1 VEKLQGFI
9 DKFSAGTRAASA
21 QSRKK
26 QLEKMDLLAAP
37 EAPPP
42 VLTGRA
48 ASLASVMTGHA
59 ASLASVL
66 TGHAVSHALEPS
78 CSLRA
83 SQRSNGCSKD

>member
-37 EAPPP
+37 EGLDSGQAPRPP
-42 VLTGRA
+42 Y
-48 ASLASVMTGHA
+48 
-59 ASLASVL
+59 
-66 TGHAVSHALEPS
+66 
-78 CSLRA
+78 
-83 SQRSNGCSKD
+83 